1 MRLAKIALIA
11 ANILWSEAEEIVA
24 YSRISSIYSKINS
37 YDDGIL
43 KSDSN
48 E

>member
-24 YSRISSIYSKINS
+24 YSPAER
-37 YDDGIL
+37 DFQQD
-43 KSDSN
+43 
-48 E
+48 